1 VLQLDF
7 SVVNV
12 ALPAILRDLRM
23 PPAQLQWI
31 VTGYALTYGALLLV
45 GGRAADMLGR
55 RRVFIAGL
63 TFFAIASIVCGLASS
78 PLLLIAARMAQG
90 LAAAATSPA
99 ALSLLTTSTKEGAE
113 RTRALGIWQAMTAAG
128 AMTGIIVGGVL
139 TEYLGWRSIFLVN
152 PPIVFVMLLM
162 ARRLLPNQPAA
173 AGSSHLDVRGA
184 LLLTAAV
191 GTFIL
196 GLSTGEQDGFGAVST
211 IVALAAA
218 IIFAAWFVVAERGI
232 AEPMVPREISSSR
245 PRQAAVAVMLLMGA
259 VIAGYVYFVSL
270 YLQRVLEFSPALAGL
285 GLVPSTVTVVLSST
299 YLMRRVL
306 AKIGVWPTIL
316 TGLTFM
322 ALGQLWLTNV
332 WWTGSYAQVI
342 LPGLLLTAF
351 GMGLALPAASVALT
365 NGVAPQNAGLAGSL
379 FVASQQIGGAAGLA
393 ILATIAAARTSEI
406 SASLQAGYGAA
417 FLVSTVL
424 IVIALGV
431 ALTQVRR
438 SGGAQCRSS
447 MAS

>member
-1 VLQLDF
+1 
-7 SVVNV
+7 
-12 ALPAILRDLRM
+12 
-23 PPAQLQWI
+23 
-31 VTGYALTYGALLLV
+31 
-45 GGRAADMLGR
+45 
-55 RRVFIAGL
+55 
-63 TFFAIASIVCGLASS
+63 
-78 PLLLIAARMAQG
+78 
-90 LAAAATSPA
+90 
-99 ALSLLTTSTKEGAE
+99 
-113 RTRALGIWQAMTAAG
+113 
-128 AMTGIIVGGVL
+128 
-139 TEYLGWRSIFLVN
+139 
-152 PPIVFVMLLM
+152 
-162 ARRLLPNQPAA
+162 
-173 AGSSHLDVRGA
+173 
-184 LLLTAAV
+184 
-191 GTFIL
+191 
-196 GLSTGEQDGFGAVST
+196 
-211 IVALAAA
+211 
-218 IIFAAWFVVAERGI
+218 
-232 AEPMVPREISSSR
+232 
-245 PRQAAVAVMLLMGA
+245 
-259 VIAGYVYFVSL
+259 
-270 YLQRVLEFSPALAGL
+270 
-285 GLVPSTVTVVLSST
+285 VLSST